1 MPLPSYDVW
10 AAEMTTDPD
19 PDQNEEPEGP
29 WEVTARWLF
38 DLDVYNEWMNE
49 EDYLVVDDEGNVCIH
64 PSPLYLVRSFNTLVE
79 VFQGKWMP
87 SI

>member
-1 MPLPSYDVW
+1 
-10 AAEMTTDPD
+10 MTTDPD

-64 PSPLYLVRSFNTLVE
+64 PSSLYLVRSFNILVE